1 MFKLIILPLA
11 KQDIKEAASWYNEKQ
26 KGLGLRFTKSVRS
39 EVKTIQLNPLAFVNR
54 YKETHTAV
62 MSDFPFM
69 IHYII
74 DDTRKAIVVTAV
86 FHTSL
91 NPDTNWGK
99 R

>member
-1 MFKLIILPLA
+1 MFNAIILPLA
-11 KQDIKEAASWYNEKQ
+11 KEDIKEAATWYNEKQ
-26 KGLGLRFTKSVRS
+26 KGLGLRFTKAVRS
-39 EVKTIQLNPLAFVNR
+39 EVKTIQLNPFAFVNR

-69 IHYII
+69 IHYLI
-74 DDTRKAIVVTAV
+74 DEPRNTIVVTAV

-91 NPDTNWGK
+91 NPVKWEK